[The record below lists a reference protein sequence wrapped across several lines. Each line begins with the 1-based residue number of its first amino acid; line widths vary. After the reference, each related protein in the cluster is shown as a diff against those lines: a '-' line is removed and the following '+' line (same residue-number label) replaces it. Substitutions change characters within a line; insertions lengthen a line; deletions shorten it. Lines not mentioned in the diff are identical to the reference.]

1 MRETDASPTF
11 IFSISL
17 SRVYLSTS
25 SNWLQNK
32 TQRLKQA
39 MAGFMYSA
47 VGTAEEV
54 QVTMRR
60 SPSTENGLA
69 ALAKEVVSAQQ
80 SQFLMGPHSAQRP
93 LGALPLEMLFQQQEE
108 GSQQIHNQAHQR
120 QVPYREG
127 QQQQRIPLVT
137 EALLRQE
144 IFGKRDFSAGYSST
158 RAASGS
164 SRSYEAS
171 ERGEGEEKA
180 DYTFS
185 GNTSPLLSTSFRTKS
200 AARPATSDEAI
211 KTVRRLRSKTSFLD
225 REYDDYSTIRGRN
238 KGRTYTSDTYQIRR
252 ASTKGVPV
260 QSPFPNLKI
269 PGRHPSSVVDL
280 EEAAE
285 RLSMADSMEDSIR
298 KEYDD
303 IKHNESRKSSM
314 RRSSLMKIT
323 TDIPY
328 GSEPQQLGET
338 VFQSPTSFID
348 PSQSER
354 TGYSPAGAVL
364 VKGRSRADSKCS
376 KTSAYGT
383 RPEPMLEG
391 MPLAQFTGVTSV
403 SRQNSQYSV
412 ISSRNISRAHS
423 IAELDQEMAAI
434 RRPLAVRNPSKDEL
448 DMDLGQQPLCRAIT
462 SDSQVDFEQSQ
473 QLFEDFDGQHINETP
488 PAEREVEILPQVR
501 PELGKRKSTA
511 TLLSPTETKFERPKS
526 YADPLTGQQMVFYPA
541 PVPSML
547 QLPPKL
553 SQRPNAQARA
563 KRHTQVLAS
572 APAARPEHGRNKSAV
587 WLPDVGDEGLGDKR
601 KSFMDVDLS
610 AASAS
615 APARPKDTR
624 RNMTQAML
632 PEHLR
637 ANEYFEQM
645 APAQVVEIKEQSAV
659 KTLDD
664 ILDAS
669 AHAPVSAFTDHAFA
683 GHLGSEIYG
692 SDHRK
697 TRTKSQLFGSG
708 SGLLDPEGKEKENK
722 KPILG
727 KRASSF
733 FGLVNRSEDALGGDR
748 KSTLGILGRGKSP
761 VYDVVGEKSP
771 TLQRDDA
778 REHQSEDEDEEEEQ
792 REMDGRYAEDVY
804 TGAPTTLL
812 AELQL
817 RKQQAKQRTQPTC
830 LPNGFRTTLL
840 EMDAVA
846 QVESKT
852 RKGKR
857 VTLAWQDQAIV
868 QQEREQES
876 EDEEVP
882 LGMLFP
888 EQARRQKDNSV
899 RPMGLMERRELED
912 NEPLS
917 KRRERLLG
925 KQPLMRPAV
934 VKRASTMM
942 NFPTNNSGETFTPA
956 ASVSQINFLGG
967 SDTGALPGARP
978 LSEELSQE
986 LIGRF
991 GTPEPKIEAAA
1002 EVPEEEETLGQR
1014 RKRLIAE
1021 REARDK
1027 EVRSGT
1033 PDQDAGPRPVIKQ
1046 RRSMADVLQ
1055 AHPARTPSP
1064 GIQQHP
1070 GLHTRR
1076 SSQDL
1081 LKRPLSQNR
1090 LSSMNRLSA
1099 NLAAPPPSHSRTNS
1113 TEFPHLAAI
1122 EKERK
1127 QKAQIAQMQAEVQAQ
1142 QHQQHTTMRGLGL
1155 LGSQYAGSNLN
1166 YQAQQQIN
1174 SGMGLGT
1181 TSQAEMNVPLM
1192 AGMVGPNGGVMM
1204 ASPGVASTQS
1214 GYFGNKEMVD
1224 RMIAMRLAS
1233 QAALNPALR
1242 PGQAPQV
1249 AGGFVAPAGQQMMG
1263 TGLGVSVGTGSY
1275 GLGSQG
1281 PMGGQRGMGK
1291 MGLGRGM
1298 GPQNQGEWRNQQ
1310 AQWAHWARMQGL
1322 GMGLSGGG
1330 ANGGVGGGGAGNG
1343 GVDMVEAWRRGVG
1356 ATPM

>member
-1 MRETDASPTF
+1 MRLYSGTTDGEVKVRSVKSPEVEDGGPENTT
-11 IFSISL
+11 L
-17 SRVYLSTS
+17 
-25 SNWLQNK
+25 
-32 TQRLKQA
+32 
-39 MAGFMYSA
+39 AGKS
-47 VGTAEEV
+47 
-54 QVTMRR
+54 
-60 SPSTENGLA
+60 
-69 ALAKEVVSAQQ
+69 Q
-80 SQFLMGPHSAQRP
+80 SGGPHSASIGERT
-93 LGALPLEMLFQQQEE
+93 LPLEMLFRERQEE
-108 GSQQIHNQAHQR
+108 GAHLQDKQQHDFSD
-120 QVPYREG
+120 REG
-127 QQQQRIPLVT
+127 QTQQDITRIPLAT
-137 EALLRQE
+137 DRLLSSDLFSPTANQF
-144 IFGKRDFSAGYSST
+144 FGRSIGT
-158 RAASGS
+158 GNS
-164 SRSYEAS
+164 SRSSRAQSRSTRSYELS
-171 ERGEGEEKA
+171 DVEQGERGE
-180 DYTFS
+180 YTFS
-185 GNTSPLLSTSFRTKS
+185 GNTSPLLSASFPNKS
-200 AARPATSDEAI
+200 TPSDKDEAFAAQ
-211 KTVRRLRSKTSFLD
+211 RRLRSHTSFLD
-225 REYDDYSTIRGRN
+225 RPYDDSTITQRGRN
-238 KGRTYTSDTYQIRR
+238 SSRTFDKEHTIRR
-252 ASTKGVPV
+252 ASTRGVPV

-285 RLSMADSMEDSIR
+285 RLSMADSIEDSIR
-298 KEYDD
+298 KEYED
-303 IKHNESRKSSM
+303 IKRVDSRKSSM
-314 RRSSLMKIT
+314 RRGSLMEIV

-328 GSEPQQLGET
+328 GAEPKQLGE

-348 PSQSER
+348 PARSS
-354 TGYSPAGAVL
+354 GYSPSGAIL
-364 VKGRSRADSKCS
+364 TKGRSRADSKCS

-383 RPEPMLEG
+383 RPEPPLEG
-391 MPLAQFTGVTSV
+391 LPLAQFVASGASV

-412 ISSRNISRAHS
+412 ISTRNISRAQS
-423 IAELDQEMAAI
+423 IAELEQEMAAI
-434 RRPLAVRNPSKDEL
+434 QRPLAVRNPSKDEL
-448 DMDLGQQPLCRAIT
+448 DGDLAEQAGGVGLSRPVTQ
-462 SDSQVDFEQSQ
+462 DSKLEFEQSQ

-488 PAEREVEILPQVR
+488 PVEPEQPPQVR

-511 TLLSPTETKFERPKS
+511 TLLSPTVDKFERPKS

-553 SQRPNAQARA
+553 SNRPNAKERA

-572 APAARPEHGRNKSAV
+572 APKPAHVRNKSSV
-587 WLPDVGDEGLGDKR
+587 WLPDVVDEEEKR
-601 KSFMDVDLS
+601 KSFMDIDLGGLS
-610 AASAS
+610 NSS
-615 APARPKDTR
+615 DTGAPARPKDTR
-624 RNMTQAML
+624 RHTAQPAL

-645 APAQVVEIKEQSAV
+645 APTQVVQIKEQSAA

-683 GHLGSEIYG
+683 GAIGAEVYATE
-692 SDHRK
+692 HRK
-697 TRTKSQLFGSG
+697 TRTKSTLFGSQ
-708 SGLLDPEGKEKENK
+708 SGLLDPEGKENK
-722 KPILG
+722 KPVLG

-733 FGLVNRSEDALGGDR
+733 FGLINKSEDALGGDR

-778 REHQSEDEDEEEEQ
+778 RDPSDDEDEDEEQ

-817 RKQQAKQRTQPTC
+817 RKQQAKQRTQPTF

-840 EMDAVA
+840 EMDSVA
-846 QVESKT
+846 QVEEKN

-857 VTLAWQDQAIV
+857 VTLAWQDQDIV
-868 QQEREQES
+868 QRERDQES

-888 EQARRQKDNSV
+888 EQARRQQDNAV

-925 KQPLMRPAV
+925 KKPLMRPEL
-934 VKRASTMM
+934 VKRASTMI
-942 NFPTNNSGETFTPA
+942 NFPGKNISGEPISPGG
-956 ASVSQINFLGG
+956 SVSQVNLLGL
-967 SDTGALPGARP
+967 SDTGATPAARP
-978 LSEELSQE
+978 ISSEFSCE

-991 GTPEPKIEAAA
+991 GTPDPNLSA
-1002 EVPEEEETLGQR
+1002 EGAPEKEIPEEEETLGQR

-1021 REARDK
+1021 KEAREK

-1033 PDQDAGPRPVIKQ
+1033 PDPSAEPRPIIKQ

-1064 GIQQHP
+1064 GHQQ
-1070 GLHTRR
+1070 LHGRR

-1081 LKRPLSQNR
+1081 LGARSRNNSSNR
-1090 LSSMNRLSA
+1090 LSSMNRLSSA
-1099 NLAAPPPSHSRTNS
+1099 NLTAPKPTHERTHSQ
-1113 TEFPHLAAI
+1113 EFPHLAAI
-1122 EKERK
+1122 EKERQ
-1127 QKAQIAQMQAEVQAQ
+1127 QKAQIAAMQADLQAQ
-1142 QHQQHTTMRGLGL
+1142 QHLQHTNMRGMGL
-1155 LGSQYAGSNLN
+1155 LGSNYAGSGLN
-1166 YQAQQQIN
+1166 YQAQQGIN
-1174 SGMGLGT
+1174 SGMALGSQQGLG
-1181 TSQAEMNVPLM
+1181 VPMM
-1192 AGMVGPNGGVMM
+1192 AGMVGPNGGIMM
-1204 ASPGVASTQS
+1204 ASPNQASTQS

-1224 RMIAMRLAS
+1224 RMIAARLQT
-1233 QAALNPALR
+1233 QAALQSGR
-1242 PGQAPQV
+1242 PGQLPQV
-1249 AGGFVAPAGQQMMG
+1249 AGGFVAPPQMLG
-1263 TGLGVSVGTGSY
+1263 TGLGIGLNQSVGTGSY
-1275 GLGSQG
+1275 GMGSQG
-1281 PMGGQRGMGK
+1281 RMGGQRGMGQ

-1322 GMGLSGGG
+1322 GLGLGG
-1330 ANGGVGGGGAGNG
+1330 AGQGVGNG

-1356 ATPM
+1356 GQGEGVGQGF